1 MELTWPTS
9 YPGYFRYGREMTLV
23 GAADDLLTWPK
34 PKKNRMGGEGLLCAF
49 VITTADETKLT
60 SV

>member
-1 MELTWPTS
+1 MEKTM
-9 YPGYFRYGREMTLV
+9 EKTLV

-34 PKKNRMGGEGLLCAF
+34 QKKSRMGGEGLLCAF

-60 SV
+60 SVNRIQ